1 MFSCQKIRSV
11 TAQSVVDDV
20 SVKQTR
26 VNHSRCEVTAVSSKV
41 IHVET
46 VGLLFLD
53 VASTVSVRHVVASPQ
68 GARRTTVQSI
78 KLLQS
83 IYTVKQFNI
92 LETRQVYKCRCMIIT
107 SLTGLRC
114 SLLQNSLIRRSCL
127 ILAATK
133 HNFHF
138 AAWIENG
145 STCSPDWT
153 RRPLVIQLVSGEFSS
168 LSGGSDGYF
177 P

>member
-1 MFSCQKIRSV
+1 MLSCQKIRSV
-11 TAQSVVDDV
+11 TAQSVVDDVSVDDV

-41 IHVET
+41 IHVEM

-92 LETRQVYKCRCMIIT
+92 LETRQV
-107 SLTGLRC
+107 
-114 SLLQNSLIRRSCL
+114 
-127 ILAATK
+127 
-133 HNFHF
+133 
-138 AAWIENG
+138 
-145 STCSPDWT
+145 
-153 RRPLVIQLVSGEFSS
+153 
-168 LSGGSDGYF
+168 
-177 P
+177 

>member
-1 MFSCQKIRSV
+1 M

-20 SVKQTR
+20 SVRQTR

-41 IHVET
+41 IHVEM
-46 VGLLFLD
+46 VGLLFLV

-92 LETRQVYKCRCMIIT
+92 LETRQVYKCRCVMIT

-133 HNFHF
+133 HNFISQRGWKTVPHVLPIGLGDLSSF
-138 AAWIENG
+138 SWSPG
-145 STCSPDWT
+145 SSAVCQVEVT
-153 RRPLVIQLVSGEFSS
+153 VIFRK
-168 LSGGSDGYF
+168 
-177 P
+177 